1 MMRYNYTASFN
12 EGSNLIKDL
21 LSIKINQKDKK
32 NVNDIRPSQV
42 LPSATL
48 LSATLLS
55 TTLRSATQFS
65 ETCVNMAESVANTQL
80 KIATFNLF
88 NYLEPPNA
96 FYDFERIYSAEQW
109 QKKQRWIAQY
119 LREYQPDIIGF
130 QEVFSSE
137 SLKELVAA
145 QGYDYFEVVDQPD
158 VIDDFIYRSPV
169 VAIASR
175 YSIVDIK
182 AVKPNTELAQT
193 LGLTDNFSF
202 SRKILRATIEVPHI
216 GNCDCYVVHLKSK
229 RSMIELDDKNK
240 SKSAE
245 QTIIESLKAQ
255 VAGGWGS
262 TIQRGSEATLLMI
275 DMVER
280 REATKNPMILMGDF
294 NNTLTDGVLS
304 HLLTNTL
311 RFVSLIDRD
320 AYLAKYCL
328 NDAWDLFQLA
338 QTNEVNKINR
348 ETSLEDKVLR
358 TPTHYFG
365 GGSSVLDYI
374 LLSCEFDA
382 SYHDSLYQ
390 VSGYDTYDRHLI
402 NPIFERDGESTDHG
416 IALVTLTLRS

>member
-1 MMRYNYTASFN
+1 MGYNYLSSFSRVN
-12 EGSNLIKDL
+12 IINHPDKKEINKILPPVTVSNSAVSNL
-21 LSIKINQKDKK
+21 
-32 NVNDIRPSQV
+32 
-42 LPSATL
+42 
-48 LSATLLS
+48 
-55 TTLRSATQFS
+55 
-65 ETCVNMAESVANTQL
+65 QL

-96 FYDFERIYSAEQW
+96 YYDFERIYSAVQW
-109 QKKQRWIAQY
+109 QKKQDWIAEY

-130 QEVFSSE
+130 QEVFSPE
-137 SLKELVAA
+137 SLKALVAE
-145 QGYDYFEVVDQPD
+145 QGYRYFEVVSQPHI
-158 VIDDFIYRSPV
+158 IDDFIYQKPV

-175 YSIVDIK
+175 YPIVDIN
-182 AVKPNTELAQT
+182 AVKPNIELAQT
-193 LGLTDNFSF
+193 LGLADEFSF
-202 SRKILRATIEVPHI
+202 SRKVLRATIEVPHI
-216 GNCDCYVVHLKSK
+216 GNCDCYVVHFKSK
-229 RSMIELDDKNK
+229 RSMIELDEKNK
-240 SKSAE
+240 NRSAE

-262 TIQRGSEATLLMI
+262 TIQRGSEATLLMV
-275 DMVER
+275 DMIER
-280 REATKNPMILMGDF
+280 RETTGNPMVLMGDF

-311 RFVSLIDRD
+311 RFVSAIDRD

-328 NDAWDLFQLA
+328 NDAWDLFQVA
-338 QTNEVNKINR
+338 TTNEADEKNETNK
-348 ETSLEDKVLR
+348 DVKMLR

-365 GGSSVLDYI
+365 AGSSVLDYI

-416 IALVTLTLRS
+416 IVLVTLTLRS

>member
-1 MMRYNYTASFN
+1 MFYLRYNHSSTFSRVNIIDYPDKKDPTEIN
-12 EGSNLIKDL
+12 ETLSSIAVSNL
-21 LSIKINQKDKK
+21 
-32 NVNDIRPSQV
+32 
-42 LPSATL
+42 
-48 LSATLLS
+48 
-55 TTLRSATQFS
+55 
-65 ETCVNMAESVANTQL
+65 QL

-109 QKKQRWIAQY
+109 RKKQHWIAEY

-130 QEVFSSE
+130 QEVFSPE
-137 SLKELVAA
+137 SLKQLVAE
-145 QGYDYFEVVDQPD
+145 QGYHYFAVVDEPQ
-158 VIDDFIYRSPV
+158 VIDDFIYKRPV

-175 YSIVDIK
+175 YPIIEVA
-182 AVKPNTELAQT
+182 AVKPNIELAQT
-193 LGLTDNFSF
+193 LGLTQDFSF
-202 SRKILRATIEVPHI
+202 SRKVLRATVNVPHL
-216 GNCDCYVVHLKSK
+216 GSCDCYVVHFKSK
-229 RSMIELDDKNK
+229 RSMIELDEQNK
-240 SKSAE
+240 SRSPE

-262 TIQRGSEATLLMI
+262 TIQRGSEATLLMV
-275 DMVER
+275 DMIER
-280 REATKNPMILMGDF
+280 RETTSNPMVLMGDF

-311 RFVSLIDRD
+311 RFVSSIDRD
-320 AYLAKYCL
+320 AYLAQYCL
-328 NDAWDLFQLA
+328 KDGWNLFQA
-338 QTNEVNKINR
+338 SIIN
-348 ETSLEDKVLR
+348 ETSKEEKIPR

-365 GGSSVLDYI
+365 ASSSVLDYI